1 MKNQPFR
8 NWSVVGGI
16 IRKDLDIL
24 LVANRRRGNSHLGK
38 RGGIEWTPPG
48 GVIDRG
54 ESPIDALGR
63 EVLEETGLK
72 VSTWSELIYGVT
84 VNFLEQNMALE
95 VEVFEA
101 IDWTGS
107 LLINDPDGIVEV
119 AEFFSP
125 KISET
130 ILRDSPVWVRDPV
143 LAYLNDEIPSE
154 KTFSYTVRFDK
165 SGHLMVERKQ

>member
-8 NWSVVGGI
+8 NWSVAGGI
-16 IRKDLDIL
+16 IRKDSDIL
-24 LVANRRRGNSHLGK
+24 LVANRRRGNLHLGK

-48 GVIDRG
+48 GVIDQG
-54 ESPIDALGR
+54 ESAIDALGR

-72 VSTWSELIYGVT
+72 VPTWSESIYGVT

-107 LLINDPDGIVEV
+107 LLINDPDGIVEG

-143 LAYLNDEIPSE
+143 LAYLNDEIPYE

-165 SGHLMVERKQ
+165 LGHLMVERKQ